1 MTTVWKRVLALV
13 LSVLMLATCGWT
25 AVFAE
30 DDEDEEE
37 NENLPEKPVSNPEAD
52 LEDENDWNLMFS
64 FLPRTGNWADDL
76 VLVAE
81 SQLGY
86 TESKENFEAVLNE
99 DKDGYDLFGWTRYG
113 AWYGYPY
120 GDWCATFIS
129 FCLSYAGIP
138 AEAFPYDSGTVN
150 WVAALINRDLFKN
163 RTEYSPKPGDLVF
176 FDWEEDYRADHVG
189 IVCIVDEATGK
200 ITTVEA
206 NRSKSVELYEYGPE
220 YGYIMGYGVL
230 PENPNPPAPTPTPLI
245 PQSGTSAA
253 PAPQAATPASPAPQ
267 ATPQPTQQPA
277 RRATSSDNFTVVHG
291 FADHK
296 GGITYYVEAGP
307 DTFPNDV
314 MLTVSPINGNG
325 LKDAIGQ
332 KADGRVLSV
341 MALDFLFHD
350 SAGQHLTPQKPVRM
364 ALYPAT
370 WDYTTEFILI
380 AQVDG
385 DGTVQ
390 ILKRFDDVREVAS
403 GLRFEMEENAIY
415 AIVFCVSE
423 S

>member
-1 MTTVWKRVLALV
+1 MKTVWKRVLALV
-13 LSVLMLATCGWT
+13 LSLLMLTSCGWT

-30 DDEDEEE
+30 DDEDEE
-37 NENLPEKPVSNPEAD
+37 NENLPEKPVSDPEAD
-52 LEDENDWNLMFS
+52 LEDEDLWDLMFAY
-64 FLPRTGNWADDL
+64 LPLSGNWADDL

-86 TESKENFEAVLNE
+86 TESAENFDAVLNE
-99 DKDGYDLFGWTRYG
+99 NKDGYDRFGWTRYG

-129 FCLSYAGIP
+129 FCLHYAGIP
-138 AEAFPYDSGTVN
+138 GDAFPYDSGTLN
-150 WVAALINRDLFKN
+150 WVATLINRGLFKN
-163 RTEYSPKPGDLVF
+163 RTEYTPKPGDLVF

-189 IVCIVDEATGK
+189 IVCIVDEASGK

-206 NRSKSVELYEYGPE
+206 NRADNVDLYEYGPE

-230 PENPNPPAPTPTPLI
+230 PENPNPPAPTPSI
-245 PQSGTSAA
+245 FQSGTGTATAA
-253 PAPQAATPASPAPQ
+253 QASPAPQ

-277 RRATSSDNFTVVHG
+277 RRATASDNFTVVHG

-307 DTFPNDV
+307 DTLPSDV

-325 LKDAIGQ
+325 LKDAIGREVN
-332 KADGRVLSV
+332 GRVLSV

-350 SAGQHLTPQKPVRM
+350 PTGAHLTPEKPVRV

-380 AQVDG
+380 AQVNG
-385 DGTVQ
+385 DGSVR
-390 ILKRFDDVREVAS
+390 IVKRFDDIREVAT

-415 AIVFCVSE
+415 AIVFCTSE